1 MKKYSIPVSEKLSL
15 PCIEWKSQQDN
26 SKGKIVFL
34 HGFTN
39 HAGNYAY
46 MGEWYSQQ
54 GYDFLAY
61 DHRDHGSS
69 PLRNQPCTIDDMVN
83 DARAIIQYAYQ
94 DAGHQKVLLMGSSMG
109 GALSILASQC
119 AHTQEKLSGLVLW
132 APQVVATKRRG
143 RVFTALNFI
152 NKFIPHFKLPTKN
165 IAVSNLPKQCND
177 KALTDRI
184 AVDPLMLRN
193 PSIALFH
200 RVLAMGDLAS
210 KAEFKKGFRVLM
222 LFGGNDTLIYKH
234 DIKMF
239 VKRVEESEAEI
250 RYHFYSENRH
260 MLWGELNREAIY
272 CDTLSW
278 YEG

>member
-1 MKKYSIPVSEKLSL
+1 MKKYSIPVSESLSL
-15 PCIEWKSQQDN
+15 PCIEWKSQQEK

-69 PLRNQPCTIDDMVN
+69 PLRNQPCSLDDMVS

-94 DAGHQKVLLMGSSMG
+94 DAGNQKVLLMGSSMG
-109 GALSILASQC
+109 GALSILASQGD
-119 AHTQEKLSGLVLW
+119 TQEKLSGLVLW
-132 APQVVATKRRG
+132 APQVVATSRRG
-143 RVFTALNFI
+143 RVFNALNVI
-152 NKFIPHFKLPTKN
+152 NKWIPHFKLPTKN
-165 IAVSNLPKQCND
+165 IAVSNLPNQCND

-184 AVDPLMLRN
+184 ASDSLMLRN
-193 PSIALFH
+193 PSINLFH
-200 RVLAMGDLAS
+200 RVLSMGDLAS
-210 KAEFKKGFRVLM
+210 KGEFKKGFKVLM
-222 LFGGNDTLIYKH
+222 LFGGLDTLIYKH

-239 VKRVEESEAEI
+239 VKRVDESEADI
-250 RYHFYSENRH
+250 LYHFYPDNRH
-260 MLWGELNREAIY
+260 MLWGELNREEIY
-272 CDTLSW
+272 QDTLDW
-278 YEG
+278 FEK